1 MIEKIFKPNL
11 TTSLIINALRVFLEN
26 KKINSYLELGCGGG
40 EITYSCLEFL
50 CDSKIIMTDIS
61 QKSIDSTLTRFRA
74 KNIDIDARQSNL
86 FSAINPNEKFDLIVS
101 DVASISDIF
110 LSETDWYDGVSC
122 DTGADGLKLISLIL
136 EKSKKFLNER
146 GAIIYPALNLSNTT
160 KLKSLAEFNF
170 SNTTVLGGKDWPFKF
185 NNPSF
190 EFKLDE
196 FKNKGLIDFKKISG
210 LHIFRTEVW
219 MSF

>member
-1 MIEKIFKPNL
+1 MTEKIFKPNL
-11 TTSLIINALRVFLEN
+11 TTQLIISALRGFLEN
-26 KKINSYLELGCGGG
+26 KKIANYLELGCGGG
-40 EITYSCLEFL
+40 EITYSCLASL
-50 CDSKIIMTDIS
+50 RNSKIVMTDIS
-61 QKSIDSTLTRFRA
+61 QKSIDLTIQRF
-74 KNIDIDARQSNL
+74 KDNNINIDARKSDL

-110 LSETDWYDGVSC
+110 LPETDWYDGVSC
-122 DTGADGLKLISLIL
+122 DTGSDGLKLISLIL
-136 EKSKKFLNER
+136 ENSKKFLNEG

-160 KLKSLAEFNF
+160 KLKSLAELNF
-170 SNTTVLGGKDWPFKF
+170 SNTTVLAGKDWPFKF

-190 EFKLDE
+190 EFKLAE
-196 FKNKGLIDFKKISG
+196 FKNKGLVDFKKMSG